1 MNNRYNPPLDKGLS
15 EEQVKTRIEN
25 NLVNFDNQPKTKTIK
40 QIIKDNF
47 FTYFNFLNLALGIA
61 VFIAGI
67 LNGDMLNSL
76 KNCLFMG
83 VIIINSIISI
93 VEEIISKKII
103 DRLSLINENEILV
116 IRDGKEKSCNLN
128 ELVLDDII
136 KVKTGHQ
143 IVADSIVMEGTVEA
157 NESFLT
163 GEADAV
169 IKKKGDLLLWLP
181 KRSQSL

>member
-61 VFIAGI
+61 IFIAGI

-83 VIIINSIISI
+83 VIVINSIISI
-93 VEEIISKKII
+93 AEEIIY
-103 DRLSLINENEILV
+103 
-116 IRDGKEKSCNLN
+116 
-128 ELVLDDII
+128 
-136 KVKTGHQ
+136 
-143 IVADSIVMEGTVEA
+143 
-157 NESFLT
+157 
-163 GEADAV
+163 
-169 IKKKGDLLLWLP
+169 
-181 KRSQSL
+181 